1 MYLVVWT
8 NLIHPRLNT
17 CDCKE
22 DYEATAMA
30 PILPTDEKSV
40 HRDHDPPSMPSPASS
55 RFRPVL
61 TTLLILAIVLHLGK
75 YFGFSIIAAV
85 HPTSG
90 ASNPH
95 YLSLLNSQTDSRMN
109 QTELVP
115 LEVHIMSKCPDARD
129 CLRDLIVPTME
140 RVSDKVDL
148 TLSFIGRWV
157 GLNESALVPP
167 PL

>member
-1 MYLVVWT
+1 MT
-8 NLIHPRLNT
+8 
-17 CDCKE
+17 
-22 DYEATAMA
+22 
-30 PILPTDEKSV
+30 PILPTNEKSV
-40 HRDHDPPSMPSPASS
+40 HRDQSIHNPASS
-55 RFRPVL
+55 RFRRVL
-61 TTLLILAIVLHLGK
+61 ITLLTLAIALPLVN
-75 YFGFSIIAAV
+75 YFGFSISSTV

-90 ASNPH
+90 AGHLHS
-95 YLSLLNSQTDSRMN
+95 LSLLNAQTDSRMN

-157 GLNESALVPP
+157 GLNKRLLSPSELA
-167 PL
+167 